1 MYAIIPHGI
10 FVTVRELKQ
19 LAIDPVCGMN
29 VNETRAENESVYKGI
44 KYYFC
49 SAVCREEFDRDP
61 DAYMYADPDDLEADY
76 RDESFDAD
84 D

>member
-1 MYAIIPHGI
+1 M
-10 FVTVRELKQ
+10 
-19 LAIDPVCGMN
+19 
-29 VNETRAENESVYKGI
+29 NETRAENESVYKGI

-61 DAYMYADPDDLEADY
+61 DAYMYADPDESEADY
-76 RDESFDAD
+76 RGESFDSD

>member
-1 MYAIIPHGI
+1 
-10 FVTVRELKQ
+10 

-29 VNETRAENESVYKGI
+29 VTVMRAENESTYQGI

-61 DAYMYADPDDLEADY
+61 DAYMYADQDDPGPDY
-76 RDESFDAD
+76 QDESFDSVD
-84 D
+84 

>member
-1 MYAIIPHGI
+1 LEI
-10 FVTVRELKQ
+10 

-29 VNETRAENESVYKGI
+29 VNETRAENESVYKGT

-61 DAYMYADPDDLEADY
+61 DSYIYADPDELETYYQDT
-76 RDESFDAD
+76 DFECD